1 MKRILFLFLLLNSID
16 SFSQTIDSTDGY
28 SMTEV
33 VVSSMNN
40 NVLYNKAK
48 EWIALN
54 FKSAKNVI
62 QADIPNEKII
72 VKGISN
78 YTINQEVNKRSF
90 SSPFPINVI
99 ITFDF
104 KDLKYKYKVETTELL
119 NDTSEMAMTK
129 WNDSIWNVTP
139 GSGLVGNKMREKI
152 KLNEKNTRI
161 QKNSFIRTEISSTVS
176 SIKNEMIKK
185 KEDNW

>member
-1 MKRILFLFLLLNSID
+1 MKQTFFLFLLLNSIN
-16 SFSQTIDSTDGY
+16 SFSQTIDSTNGY

-33 VVSSMNN
+33 VTSSLNN
-40 NVLYNKAK
+40 TELYNKAK

-54 FKSAKNVI
+54 FKSANNVI

-78 YTINQEVNKRSF
+78 NTIHQEINNTTF
-90 SSPFPINVI
+90 NTPYPIDLT

-104 KDLKYKYKVETTELL
+104 KNLKYKYKIESKITI
-119 NDTSEMAMTK
+119 NDTSYSHISNVM
-129 WNDSIWNVTP
+129 DSIWNVTP
-139 GSGLVGNKMREKI
+139 GSGLVGKKMREKVKKNQI
-152 KLNEKNTRI
+152 SVTLQQNTILQNEIQNTA
-161 QKNSFIRTEISSTVS
+161 S
-176 SIKNEMIKK
+176 SIKSGMIKK